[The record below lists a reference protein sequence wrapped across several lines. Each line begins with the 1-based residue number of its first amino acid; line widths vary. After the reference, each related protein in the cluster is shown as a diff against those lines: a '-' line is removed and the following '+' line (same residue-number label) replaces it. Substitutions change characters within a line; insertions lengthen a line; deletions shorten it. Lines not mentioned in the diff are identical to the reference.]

1 MHRLAPIC
9 TQLHLNASDSF
20 SPLYPAEEITF
31 VGYPSD
37 DGCGSFFNIMND
49 QVAVSATSSPEKQ
62 KGAWEFIRMLVSYE
76 CQYGNGFSGMLGNNS
91 EFALP
96 INKKAFEDMGRDQY
110 SHEDEKVIDEFAGQ
124 EISDIYLTKS
134 EYQKL
139 FDFIR
144 TIKKVNIGTERDIYE
159 IINDEI
165 FAFLQAKRL
174 QRKLPKTYKTELS
187 FL

>member
-1 MHRLAPIC
+1 
-9 TQLHLNASDSF
+9 
-20 SPLYPAEEITF
+20 
-31 VGYPSD
+31 
-37 DGCGSFFNIMND
+37 
-49 QVAVSATSSPEKQ
+49 
-62 KGAWEFIRMLVSYE
+62 
-76 CQYGNGFSGMLGNNS
+76 
-91 EFALP
+91 
-96 INKKAFEDMGRDQY
+96 MGRDQY

-165 FAFLQAKRL
+165 FAFFAGE
-174 QRKLPKTYKTELS
+174 KTSKEVAENIQNRVEL
-187 FL
+187 LINEKI

>member
-1 MHRLAPIC
+1 
-9 TQLHLNASDSF
+9 
-20 SPLYPAEEITF
+20 
-31 VGYPSD
+31 
-37 DGCGSFFNIMND
+37 MND
-49 QVAVSATSSPEKQ
+49 QVAVSATSVPEKQ

-110 SHEDEKVIDEFAGQ
+110 SHEGEKVIDEFTGQ
-124 EISDIYLTKS
+124 EIFNGYLTKS

-139 FDFIR
+139 VDFIP
-144 TIKKVNIGTERDIYE
+144 TTKKVNIGTERDIYE

-165 FAFLQAKRL
+165 FAFFAGE
-174 QRKLPKTYKTELS
+174 KTSKEVAENIQNRVEL
-187 FL
+187 LLNEKI